1 MLTRTAAPGPWTL
14 HLDTAGPDAD
24 AAVLAGLPVPATVPG
39 TVHTDLLAAGL
50 IEDPY
55 LDRNELL
62 TPWIGRS
69 RWRYE
74 TTLPAAALPGAPRA
88 ERTDLVLDGLD
99 TLATVSVDGIER
111 LRTRNMFRSY
121 RVPLD
126 RAEGAEV
133 SVVFDA
139 PWGPFDG
146 LDDEERRAFDSPSAH
161 IRKMAC
167 NFGWD
172 WGPTLVTAGIWRPV
186 RIESWSVARLAETRV
201 EARAERDGTGWRGVV
216 EVGVELE
223 RTTTAHDVAVV
234 VRVAGAERSIVVP
247 AAETSARLVVEVP
260 VADADL
266 WWPRGAG
273 AQPLHDLE
281 VELLDRVTGEPLD
294 RDDRRVGFRSVE
306 VRRDPDADGESF
318 AFVVNGRP
326 VAALGFNWIPDD
338 CFPHRVTHDDVA
350 ARLRDA
356 AEANAN
362 ILRVW
367 GGGLYESDDF
377 YAQCDELGFLVW
389 QDFAFAC
396 APYPEHEWLL
406 EEVEAEARENVV
418 RLMSHPSLVIW
429 NGNNE
434 NWLGWHDWGWKE
446 RLGDRPWGERYY
458 LDVLPRVVADVS
470 PHAFYWPG
478 SPYSGTPE
486 VYSNDRSRGVVHLW
500 DGWNEQGYQVFQEDR
515 PRFVSEFGWQGPP
528 AWRTLTDA
536 VRDDPLLPDSP
547 GVLHHQ
553 KAVDGSLKL
562 SRGLAPYFDEP
573 TGMADWHWAMQL
585 NQARALTFAIEHFRS
600 LRPLNMGSIVWQLN
614 DCWPVASWAVV
625 DSAGRRRPAWFAVR
639 AAFAPRLATI
649 QPRDGGLALVLV
661 NDGVEDWAGSAT
673 VRRVG
678 LDGRV
683 LAEQSVT
690 FEVGSV
696 AGATLALDPGLA
708 EPGDAAAELL
718 VADVDGAARA
728 WRYFTVDR
736 DLAYPRPRLDV
747 KAVPLADGSGDI
759 EVTVTTDAF
768 VRDLTLHADRL
779 DAGASVGDALVTLLP
794 GESAAFRIAGAD
806 PGLTETIAE
815 AIPGG
820 GPVLRHAGDL
830 VG

>member
-1 MLTRTAAPGPWTL
+1 MLKHTAVPGPWTL
-14 HLDTAGPDAD
+14 HAETAAPDAD
-24 AAVLAGLPVPATVPG
+24 AGVLAQLPVAATVPG

-74 TTLPAAALPGAPRA
+74 TTLPATPAA

-99 TLATVSVDGIER
+99 TLATVSVDGTER

-126 RAEGAEV
+126 GPAGAEV
-133 SVVFDA
+133 AVLFDS

-146 LDDEERRAFDSPSAH
+146 LDDDERRAFDSPSAH
-161 IRKMAC
+161 LRKMAC

-172 WGPTLVTAGIWRPV
+172 WGPTLVTAGIWRPA

-201 EARAERDGTGWRGVV
+201 EVRAEPRSGADGAVWRGVV
-216 EVGVELE
+216 EVGAELE
-223 RTTTAHDVAVV
+223 RTTTAHDAELV
-234 VRVAGAERSIVVP
+234 VRVAGRTASVVVP
-247 AAETSARLVVEVP
+247 AAETSARVVVEVP
-260 VADADL
+260 IEEADL

-273 AQPLHDLE
+273 AQPLHDVE
-281 VELLDRVTGEPLD
+281 VRLLDRETGDELD
-294 RDDRRVGFRSVE
+294 RADRRVGFRSVE
-306 VRRDPDADGESF
+306 VRREEDADGESF

-362 ILRVW
+362 MLRVW

-396 APYPEHEWLL
+396 APYPEHEWMLA
-406 EEVEAEARENVV
+406 EVEAEARENVV
-418 RLMSHPSLVIW
+418 RLMSHPSLAIW

-434 NWLGWHDWGWKE
+434 NWLGWDDWGWKE

-458 LDVLPRVVADVS
+458 LDVLPRVVAEVS
-470 PHAFYWPG
+470 PRAFYWPG
-478 SPYSGTPE
+478 SPYSGTPD

-515 PRFVSEFGWQGPP
+515 ARFVSEFGWQGPP

-536 VRDDPLLPDSP
+536 VHDDPLTPTSE

-573 TGMADWHWAMQL
+573 TDMADWHWAMQL

-649 QPRDGGLALVLV
+649 QPRAGGLALVLV
-661 NDGVEDWAGSAT
+661 NDTGEAWSGSVT
-673 VRRVG
+673 VTRCG

-683 LAEQSVT
+683 LAEQSFTFGIDPVT
-690 FEVGSV
+690 ST
-696 AGATLALDPGLA
+696 TLPLDDA
-708 EPGDAAAELL
+708 VSTPGDPATEVL
-718 VADVDGAARA
+718 VADADGAARA
-728 WRYFTVDR
+728 WRYLAVDR
-736 DLAYPRPRLDV
+736 DLAYPSPRLEV
-747 KAVPLADGSGDI
+747 TTVPLADGDV
-759 EVTVTTDAF
+759 EVTVTTDTF

-779 DAGASVGDALVTLLP
+779 DAAASVSDALVTLLP
-794 GESAAFRIAGAD
+794 GESATFRVTGGDPAAVAGLA
-806 PGLTETIAE
+806 GRA
-815 AIPGG
+815 
-820 GPVLRHAGDL
+820 PVVRHAGDL

>member
-24 AAVLAGLPVPATVPG
+24 QTVLAALPIAATVPG

-50 IEDPY
+50 IDDPY

-74 TTLPAAALPGAPRA
+74 TTLPAAGAPGA

-99 TLATVSVDGIER
+99 TLATVSVDGVER

-126 RAEGAEV
+126 SVDAADPAGAAAHV
-133 SVVFDA
+133 AVVFDS
-139 PWGPFDG
+139 PWGPFDA
-146 LDDEERRAFDSPSAH
+146 LDDEARRAFDSPSAH

-201 EARAERDGTGWRGVV
+201 EARAERGGEHDGAGWRGVV

-223 RTTTAHDVAVV
+223 RTTTAHDAELV
-234 VRVAGAERSIVVP
+234 VRVAGATVSVVVP
-247 AAETSARLVVEVP
+247 AAETSAQVVVEVA
-260 VADADL
+260 VAEADL
-266 WWPRGAG
+266 WWPRGSG

-306 VRRDPDADGESF
+306 VRREADADGESF

-396 APYPEHEWLL
+396 APYPEHEWMLQ
-406 EEVEAEARENVV
+406 EVEAEARENVV
-418 RLMSHPSLVIW
+418 RLMSHPSLAIW

-434 NWLGWHDWGWKE
+434 NWLGWDDWGWKE

-500 DGWNEQGYQVFQEDR
+500 DGWNEQGYQVFADDR

-536 VRDDPLLPDSP
+536 VHDDPLLPDSP

-562 SRGLAPYFDEP
+562 ARGLAPYFDEP
-573 TGMADWHWAMQL
+573 ADMADWHWAMQL

-661 NDGVEDWAGSAT
+661 NDGGEEWAGSAT

-683 LAEQSVT
+683 LAEQPVT
-690 FEVGSV
+690 FAVGPV
-696 AGATLALDPGLA
+696 TGQTLTLDPALSA
-708 EPGDAAAELL
+708 PGDAAAEVL

-728 WRYFTVDR
+728 FRYFAVDR
-736 DLAYPRPRLDV
+736 ELAYPRPRLET
-747 KAVPLADGSGDI
+747 KAVPLDGGDV
-759 EVTVTTDAF
+759 EVTVTTDTF

-779 DAGASVGDALVTLLP
+779 GARAAVGEALVTLLP
-794 GESAAFRIAGAD
+794 GESATFRVTGVDGVLQVA
-806 PGLTETIAE
+806 T
-815 AIPGG
+815 
-820 GPVLRHAGDL
+820 PVLRHAADL
-830 VG
+830 LA

>member
-1 MLTRTAAPGPWTL
+1 MLKHTAVPGPWTL
-14 HLDTAGPDAD
+14 HAETPAPDAD
-24 AAVLAGLPVPATVPG
+24 AGVLAHLPVTATVPG

-50 IEDPY
+50 IDDPY

-74 TTLPAAALPGAPRA
+74 TTLPEPSSA

-99 TLATVSVDGIER
+99 TLATVTVGGVER

-126 RAEGAEV
+126 PADGAGLAV
-133 SVVFDA
+133 TFDS
-139 PWGPFDG
+139 PWEPFDD

-172 WGPTLVTAGIWRPV
+172 WGPTLVTAGLWRPV

-201 EARAERDGTGWRGVV
+201 EVRAEQDAAGWRGVV

-223 RTTTAHDVAVV
+223 RTTTAHDVGLV
-234 VRVAGAERSIVVP
+234 VRVAGRAVDVVVP
-247 AAETSARLVVEVP
+247 AAQAAAQVTVEVP
-260 VADADL
+260 LGEGDL
-266 WWPRGAG
+266 WWPRGSG
-273 AQPLHDLE
+273 DQPLHDVE
-281 VELLDRVTGEPLD
+281 VRLTDRETGEPLD
-294 RDDRRVGFRSVE
+294 AADRRVGFRSVE
-306 VRRDPDADGESF
+306 VRREPDADGESF

-396 APYPEHEWLL
+396 APYPEHEWMLA
-406 EEVEAEARENVV
+406 EVEAEARENVA

-434 NWLGWHDWGWKE
+434 NWLGWDDWGWKE

-458 LDVLPRVVADVS
+458 LEVLPRVVAEVS

-500 DGWNEQGYQVFQEDR
+500 DGWNEQGYQVFLEDR
-515 PRFVSEFGWQGPP
+515 ARFVSEFGWQGPP

-536 VRDDPLLPDSP
+536 VHDDPLTPSSE

-562 SRGLAPYFDEP
+562 SRGLAPYLDEP
-573 TGMADWHWAMQL
+573 TDMTDWHWAMQL

-600 LRPLNMGSIVWQLN
+600 LRPVNMGSIVWQLN

-649 QPRDGGLALVLV
+649 QPRAGGLALVLV
-661 NDGVEDWAGSAT
+661 NDTGRPWSGSAT
-673 VRRVG
+673 VRRRG

-690 FEVGSV
+690 FEAGSV
-696 AGATLALDPGLA
+696 ASATVPLDPALSS
-708 EPGDAAAELL
+708 PGDPAAELL

-728 WRYFTVDR
+728 WRYFAVDR
-736 DLAYPRPRLDV
+736 DLAYPAPRLDV
-747 KAVPLADGSGDI
+747 TTAAPAGGDVD
-759 EVTVTTDAF
+759 VTVTTDAF
-768 VRDLTLHADRL
+768 VRDLTVHADRL
-779 DAGASVGDALVTLLP
+779 GAAASASDALVTLLP
-794 GESAAFRIAGAD
+794 GESMTFRVAGGD
-806 PGLTETIAE
+806 PGVVAGLRGQA
-815 AIPGG
+815 
-820 GPVLRHAGDL
+820 PVVRHAGDL